1 MTTIGMKTTTG
12 THAAIL
18 GGGVIGLALAR
29 ELAAHKLRVTV
40 VDPQPP
46 AMEASWAA
54 AGMLAPDSEKH
65 PDRHFRALQS
75 AGRDL
80 YPEYVA
86 ALEKESGR
94 RVGFRTEGLLVV
106 TTKGSVKEALREP
119 ELIWQP
125 ALFFPQEYS
134 VDNRLLTAALMESC
148 RKHGVQFVRAAAE
161 RVERSGESLRVFM
174 QSSDPVE
181 ADIVINAAGC
191 WAGQIDARGGH
202 HHVRLDIR
210 PLKGQIAAVRAE
222 GWKLRYTVR
231 NDHVYLVPRD
241 DGRIIVGATMEEAGY
256 DKSVDPRV
264 IKKLLETGAHLVP
277 KIRNAPLVESWA
289 GLRPATR
296 TGLPLIGETK
306 IPGYYV
312 AVGHLRNGILLAPIT
327 AKLLGQVIRGGRT
340 PDLLKPFVP

>member
-1 MTTIGMKTTTG
+1 MKIAG
-12 THAAIL
+12 SHAVIL

-29 ELAAHKLRVTV
+29 ELAAHKLRVTI

-80 YPEYVA
+80 YPDYVA
-86 ALEKESGR
+86 KLEKETDL
-94 RVGFRTEGLLVV
+94 RVGFRTDGLLVA
-106 TTKGSVKEALREP
+106 TPKGSVREALREP
-119 ELIWQP
+119 ELVWQP
-125 ALFFPQEYS
+125 AMFFPQEYS
-134 VDNRLLTAALMESC
+134 VDNRLLAAALVESC
-148 RKHGVQFVRAAAE
+148 RKQGVGFVRAAAT
-161 RVERSGESLRVFM
+161 RVERSGDTLRLSLESGGLI
-174 QSSDPVE
+174 E
-181 ADIVINAAGC
+181 ADTVVNAAGC
-191 WAGQIDARGGH
+191 WAGKIAAQNGRT
-202 HHVRLDIR
+202 HVHLEIR

-222 GWKLRYTVR
+222 GWKLRYIVR

-241 DGRIIVGATMEEAGY
+241 DNRIIVGATMEEAGY
-256 DKSVDPRV
+256 DKTVNPQV
-264 IKKLLETGAHLVP
+264 IHKLLQCGAHLVP

-296 TGLPLIGETK
+296 TGLPLIGPTT

-312 AVGHLRNGILLAPIT
+312 AVGHLRNGILLAPLT
-327 AKLLGQVIRGGRT
+327 AQLLGRVIRGEKT
-340 PDLLKPFVP
+340 PELLKPFLP